1 MGCPPLGWN
10 PGGWQA
16 AVEGPCEPLG
26 RAGDLGETVTQA
38 HGRQQA
44 MAFAELSIGR
54 QGADAP
60 ATRRLPRGTCPQGQV
75 LETEVRS

>member
-1 MGCPPLGWN
+1 
-10 PGGWQA
+10 
-16 AVEGPCEPLG
+16 
-26 RAGDLGETVTQA
+26 
-38 HGRQQA
+38 